1 MNIPVYITLYII
13 CNLTTLV
20 KPIGLYNFISF
31 VDFGFSLITFI
42 NLTCT
47 MKLKIYVSWNNTLL
61 DYGIR
66 VIHNTLLDYGIRVIH
81 FLVPNKTDPSCIL
94 INRYRLGITE
104 SIVSGLIHTKVTLR
118 EKRVREQ
125 FVPSRYI
132 LLNTIE
138 LYLDRYQLNT

>member
-66 VIHNTLLDYGIRVIH
+66 VIH
-81 FLVPNKTDPSCIL
+81 FLVPNKTDPSCIW

-132 LLNTIE
+132 LQNTIE